1 MIKGYIAL
9 LVMPLTLVSFAYAEP
24 PVELLARFN
33 AYPHAVIVNQSDA
46 SVVDHEIGL
55 GAIQKVRGAWRFK
68 TRWNVSAV
76 DWCVIPGKLPTA
88 LALAR
93 CWQRSKRP

>member
-1 MIKGYIAL
+1 MIKGFIAL
-9 LVMPLTLVSFAYAEP
+9 LVMSLTLVSFAYAEP

-55 GAIQKVRGAWRFK
+55 GAMQKVRGAWRFK
-68 TRWNVSAV
+68 TSERLTV